1 MHHMHAQLKVHICA
15 PYTHTCT
22 TKHMCTTKYH
32 QNIRYTQLA
41 FPLYSMKHQVQMR
54 DLCWT
59 SCFWCFSLCFSLFRW
74 KPQYFS
80 WKLQCFSWKLQCFSQ
95 KPPLFMKTA
104 TVFIVSF
111 WVITKYRSFVRKTK
125 QPSFVA
131 LHLGCY
137 PCVSFTGHV
146 HVWCCLVSTGVSMQ
160 ISEVFYSN
168 SWLIWQTTN
177 DTIDAQ

>member
-1 MHHMHAQLKVHICA
+1 MHHMHAQLKAHICA

-22 TKHMCTTKYH
+22 TKYN

-74 KPQYFS
+74 K
-80 WKLQCFSWKLQCFSQ
+80 LQCFSWKLLLFMKTATLHENHCFSW
-95 KPPLFMKTA
+95 KLPLFMKTA
-104 TVFIVSF
+104 MVFIVSF

-125 QPSFVA
+125 NRTMGPWNIGKTYIKEWSITS
-131 LHLGCY
+131 HY
-137 PCVSFTGHV
+137 DWDVSKDGSKV
-146 HVWCCLVSTGVSMQ
+146 EIEMDAGAVGDKGGVG
-160 ISEVFYSN
+160 
-168 SWLIWQTTN
+168 
-177 DTIDAQ
+177 